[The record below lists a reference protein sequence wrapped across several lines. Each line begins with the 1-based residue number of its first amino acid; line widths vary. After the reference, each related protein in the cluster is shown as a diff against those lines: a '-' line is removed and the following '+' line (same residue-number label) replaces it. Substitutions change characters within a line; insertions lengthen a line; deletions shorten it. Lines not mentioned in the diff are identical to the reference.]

1 MRHPAVDSKLETGIY
16 SFTAEVINLLFVKTD
31 HYRFAG
37 INPMLSPGSVVVY
50 FGIVILVPTIGTTN
64 WN

>member
-1 MRHPAVDSKLETGIY
+1 VDSKLETGIY
-16 SFTAEVINLLFVKTD
+16 SFTAEVIKPAFVKTS

-37 INPMLSPGSVVVY
+37 TNPTLSPGSVVVY
-50 FGIVILVPTIGTTN
+50 FGIAIAVPTIGTTN